1 VAYQVTFS
9 AESLQHVEFLS
20 ARQRQIVLSG
30 IREQL
35 SYEPMVETRNRKLM
49 RPNPLAVWELRIE
62 NLRVYYD
69 VDTDES
75 IVDIRAVG
83 VKEGNRVFIAGEEIE
98 L

>member
-1 VAYQVTFS
+1 MAYRVTFS
-9 AESLQHVEFLS
+9 VESLQHIEFLS

-35 SYEPMVETRNRKLM
+35 IYEPTVETRNRKLM
-49 RPNPLAVWELRIE
+49 RPNPLAVWELRMG

-69 VDTDES
+69 IDTEES

-83 VKEGNRVFIAGEEIE
+83 IKEGNRVIIAGEDVE